1 MSNASER
8 NPDFPIEPPMS
19 PPQSGQGQSSAHSEP
34 GTNRTVLIIAA
45 VAVLV
50 VVLAVIAVLTTSES
64 PKSEPASTTSGQGS
78 EGSASEDL
86 NGAVTSTLGGAAG
99 NTTGSAAANSTDGSD
114 STKMVNTHAVKITG
128 DALPELNFSG
138 GVMPADKDDGTGKVV
153 PTITGVDIH
162 GQPSTIGP
170 GKAAVYVFVAHWCP
184 HCQREVPEIV
194 KWDKAG
200 VVPGSVELV
209 AIATATQ
216 ADQNNYP
223 PSDWLVSEGW
233 PGRTLVDSDQSEA
246 AKAYGLPGFP
256 YFVAVDKGGKVVA
269 RGSGELTED
278 EFKSVVD
285 AAAKGS

>member
-8 NPDFPIEPPMS
+8 NPDFPIEPPMT
-19 PPQSGQGQSSAHSEP
+19 PPQNGQGQSSAHSEP

-50 VVLAVIAVLTTSES
+50 VVLAVIAVLTTSEGS
-64 PKSEPASTTSGQGS
+64 DGGSATTTSSQ
-78 EGSASEDL
+78 
-86 NGAVTSTLGGAAG
+86 GAAG
-99 NTTGSAAANSTDGSD
+99 TNNTDGSD
-114 STKMVNTHAVKITG
+114 SSELVNTHAVKISG

-153 PTITGVDIH
+153 PTVTGVDIH

-256 YFVAVDKGGKVVA
+256 YFVAVDKDGKVVA

-278 EFKSVVD
+278 EFKSVVE